1 MLPEAHRARAGTLRY
16 RGLLLESVDSYL
28 TAYELD
34 SSNGR
39 AAATLGDIYNF
50 VGRPDLAVT
59 WFERAMRR
67 EIRPV
72 YADNLADAYTDLG
85 DYEKAERA
93 YQTAA
98 VFRPDLPVG
107 VLGLSRLALLRGDYE
122 SARRECETAWAKY
135 KGDPQPLIMLAV
147 IEFFSRNFPTAER
160 LYREAL
166 AANRPGGV
174 DFAGSVRFLSALGFV
189 RHRAGLEAESRALL
203 EEARA
208 LDENELS
215 RAPGNPRSLYSLAAS
230 CAALGNSEK
239 ANVNLEKA
247 IAAGWIDFRSMELD
261 PRFDS
266 IRDLGAFEEILNRLK
281 QRVQMMRGRL
291 PARLLAATR

>member
-16 RGLLLESVDSYL
+16 KGLVRESIDSYL

-34 SSNGR
+34 PSNGR
-39 AAATLGDIYNF
+39 ASATLGDIYGF

-67 EIRPV
+67 ETRPV

-122 SARRECETAWAKY
+122 GARREGEKAYAKY
-135 KGDPQPLIMLAV
+135 TGNPQPLIMLAV
-147 IEFFSRNFPTAER
+147 IEFFSRNFSAAER

-174 DFAGSVRFLSALGFV
+174 DSVGSVRFLSALGFI
-189 RHRAGLEAESRALL
+189 RHAAGAEADGKALL

-208 LDENELS
+208 LDEKELS
-215 RAPGNPRSLYSLAAS
+215 KAPGNPRGLYSLAAS
-230 CAALGNSEK
+230 CAALGDSEQ
-239 ANVNLEKA
+239 ANMNLDKA
-247 IAAGWIDFRSMELD
+247 IGAGWIDYRSMELD

-266 IRDLGAFEEILNRLK
+266 IRNLGAFQEMLNRLK
-281 QRVQMMRGRL
+281 QKIQTMRRRL
-291 PARLLAATR
+291 PAR